1 MQRVKGNEEIQDY
14 VMNKRQN
21 KSLEIS
27 LNETQINDLLNREF
41 KIMILQMLLK
51 VREQCTNKV
60 RISTKR

>member
-14 VMNKRQN
+14 VVNKRQN